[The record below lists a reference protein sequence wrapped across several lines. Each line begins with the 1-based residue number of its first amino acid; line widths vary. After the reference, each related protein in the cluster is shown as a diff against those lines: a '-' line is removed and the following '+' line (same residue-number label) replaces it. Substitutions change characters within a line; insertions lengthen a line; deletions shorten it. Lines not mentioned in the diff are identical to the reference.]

1 MEKLYDKIIPKEP
14 DPIDNLIYYQCQ
26 VLDWTEP
33 KHFISSKT
41 NYVFDSFLP
50 DAIQYF
56 EEIEKQKS
64 PRKKFIFV
72 KKIFESIY
80 NMVKFSGG
88 GGIGADDSLEILNY
102 ALIKSKPTHIFTNCK
117 FLDLFLGT
125 KKYQEEELYLTQL
138 TAACEYVQNITAE
151 KLQCINEEQ
160 FLKKCSTF
168 AKD

>member
-50 DAIQYF
+50 DAIHYF

-72 KKIFESIY
+72 KKIFLHETNVGFFQSQY
-80 NMVKFSGG
+80 F
-88 GGIGADDSLEILNY
+88 
-102 ALIKSKPTHIFTNCK
+102 IKIPNT
-117 FLDLFLGT
+117 
-125 KKYQEEELYLTQL
+125 E
-138 TAACEYVQNITAE
+138 
-151 KLQCINEEQ
+151 
-160 FLKKCSTF
+160 
-168 AKD
+168 